1 MPDKVISADLMARPR
16 ITVTVS
22 EEVYEFLSEWA
33 EREERPLANLAAY
46 LLSQAA
52 RERQEEEQEKRPP
65 ASSTAGA
72 KGTGGKGRGKK
83 GGEG

>member
-1 MPDKVISADLMARPR
+1 MPDTVISAELMARPR

-52 RERQEEEQEKRPP
+52 RQRQEQEQQKEPP
-65 ASSTAGA
+65 AS
-72 KGTGGKGRGKK
+72 GTSGGKGRSK
-83 GGEG
+83 GGKR

>member
-1 MPDKVISADLMARPR
+1 MPDTVISAELMARPR
-16 ITVTVS
+16 ITITVS

-52 RERQEEEQEKRPP
+52 RQRQEQEQQKEPP
-65 ASSTAGA
+65 TS
-72 KGTGGKGRGKK
+72 GTSGGKGRGKGGK
-83 GGEG
+83 G